1 VYELDKTGALMPLL
15 DFLHFQA
22 DIAVLVNYDLSI
34 KERLAV
40 VAGTIMNRLEGVCEK
55 RLKAIDVSPFLLQVI
70 AARARLLK
78 LFFKH
83 LGCDLPQITKV
94 MPALGS
100 SNVPP

>member
-22 DIAVLVNYDLSI
+22 DIAVLVDYDLSI

-40 VAGTIMNRLEGVCEK
+40 VVGAIMNSVEGIYEK
-55 RLKAIDVSPFLLQVI
+55 RLKAVDGSLFLLQVI
-70 AARARLLK
+70 AVRAQLLE

-83 LGCDLPQITKV
+83 LGCNLPQIAKV

-100 SNVPP
+100 SNAPP